1 MPPSRGNTNKD
12 PVRGGIREVAL
23 AVKVFPTGD
32 CSAVV
37 LQEDCVVKTRCRGH
51 VFTACEGGRDV
62 TLAPST
68 IPSGYCFPVTA
79 DENGMSASCS
89 NRCIVDALGQQRNI
103 RLSPA
108 IVTDGHRR
116 SIVQKQ
122 DCMPIPGSGG
132 CDSRAL
138 GSLPRLIR
146 RTIRGPR
153 FHHRPCGL
161 DRREGPRSK
170 GW

>member
-1 MPPSRGNTNKD
+1 M
-12 PVRGGIREVAL
+12 
-23 AVKVFPTGD
+23 
-32 CSAVV
+32 
-37 LQEDCVVKTRCRGH
+37 VKTRCCGH
-51 VFTACEGGRDV
+51 VFATCEGGRDV

-89 NRCIVDALGQQRNI
+89 NRCIVDALGQQRNV

-108 IVTDGHRR
+108 IVTDGHCC
-116 SIVQKQ
+116 SIAQEE
-122 DCMPIPGSGG
+122 DCMPISGGGG

-138 GSLPRLIR
+138 GFWPRSVR
-146 RTIRGPR
+146 RMVGEPR
-153 FHHRPCGL
+153 FRHRPCGL
-161 DRREGPRSK
+161 GRGEGSRSK